1 MSEKYMK
8 ESDVYRS
15 FIDYWDKGKTF
26 GECLDAVPKYEIN
39 KTGEK
44 KTMIDT
50 SEKTSFM
57 TLEEIDQEF
66 DETMERLVRL
76 GLIETRGND
85 GDGNTLYA
93 ATELGI
99 RTMGPLFA
107 GGAGR

>member
-44 KTMIDT
+44 KQC
-50 SEKTSFM
+50 M

-85 GDGNTLYA
+85 DEGNTLYA

-107 GGAGR
+107 GGAYRQIQRRNAEL